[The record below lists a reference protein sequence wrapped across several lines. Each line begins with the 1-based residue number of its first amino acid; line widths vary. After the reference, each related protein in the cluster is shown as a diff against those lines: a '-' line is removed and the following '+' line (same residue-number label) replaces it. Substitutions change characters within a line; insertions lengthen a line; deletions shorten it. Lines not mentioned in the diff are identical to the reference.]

1 MTFIPANFDADQY
14 ELYTPDN
21 GDRSQSED
29 AAAKIN
35 NIINCQLQNN
45 ITNCRTAAVGA
56 ATKMLREVERQIIAL
71 GYEKK
76 FGALDTEPRYIIRL
90 AIARNIRKWADMEE
104 YEFNTDSF

>member
-14 ELYTPDN
+14 ELYTPKD

-35 NIINCQLQNN
+35 NIINCQLQKN
-45 ITNCRTAAVGA
+45 ITHCRTAAAGA
-56 ATKMLREVERQIIAL
+56 ARKMLREVERQIIKL

-90 AIARNIRKWADMEE
+90 AIARNIRKWTDMEE
-104 YEFNTDSF
+104 YEFGTDSF